1 MNPVAILTD
10 STCDL
15 TKEQREQYGI
25 DYAKMNYVVDE
36 REYPAGLDWEAH
48 SAREFYDLMRGGK
61 RIRTAQVSQETFEE
75 VFSDYLSRGFDVVY
89 VACSSA
95 LSGSV
100 RLAQQMQPSLSERFP
115 NVRLYCVDSLIS
127 SLGQGWLAMK
137 AAMLRDE
144 GKSAEQIATWL
155 EENRLKVNQ
164 IGTTADL
171 EYLRRAGRVK
181 ASSAFFGNLFG
192 IKPMLIS
199 DRIGQNYAVK
209 KVKGTVAAR
218 QEMANIIAE
227 CVIAPETQT
236 LYISHADDLPAAEA
250 LRDAILARV
259 PFADVTMGYIGPIVG
274 ASVGPGTV
282 IAFCFGQEVTI
293 EGKE

>member
-1 MNPVAILTD
+1 MNPVVILTD
-10 STCDL
+10 STADL
-15 TKEQREQYGI
+15 SKELREQYGI
-25 DYAKMNYVVDE
+25 DYVKMNYVVDE

-48 SAREFYDLMRGGK
+48 SVREFYDLMRNGK

-75 VFSDYLSRGFDVVY
+75 VFSAHLSRGCDVVY
-89 VACSSA
+89 IACSSA

-100 RLAQQMQPSLSERFP
+100 RLAKQMVPALSEKFP
-115 NVRLYCVDSLIS
+115 NAALFCVDSLIS

-144 GKSAEQIATWL
+144 GKSAREIATWL
-155 EENRLKVNQ
+155 EENCLKVNQ

-192 IKPMLIS
+192 IKPMIIS
-199 DRIGQNYAVK
+199 DRLGQNYAVK
-209 KVKGTVAAR
+209 KVKGIAAAR
-218 QEMANIIAE
+218 QEIANMIAE
-227 CVIAPETQT
+227 GVVAPETQT

-250 LRDAILARV
+250 LRDVILKTV
-259 PFADVTMGYIGPIVG
+259 PFADVQMGYIGPIVG

-282 IAFCFGQEVTI
+282 IAFYFGQEVTV